1 MAHILGFSP
10 KKISENRDERLVELA
25 TLVRSGSEKHFEDIV
40 KMCEKSVFELA
51 YRVSKSS
58 EDAMDIT
65 QDTFI
70 KLWQLLSGDA
80 PLDDIKSWYSYI
92 LRMARNCALDFL
104 RKQSIRRHDSMMV
117 LSEDGEYKE
126 MDIPDEDIYSD
137 PVRFYEREERIE
149 KVREAINSLDDDY
162 RQILILRES
171 EGRSYKEISD
181 MMGIEMGTVKS
192 KIFRARNQIKEYL
205 EKRNIF

>member
-10 KKISENRDERLVELA
+10 KKSGEDRDLRLSELA
-25 TLVRSGSEKHFEDIV
+25 SLVRSGKEKPFEEMV
-40 KMCEKSVFELA
+40 ALCEKGVYELA
-51 YRVSKSS
+51 YRVSKNS

-80 PLDDIKSWYSYI
+80 PLDGIMAWYSYI
-92 LRMARNCALDFL
+92 LRMARNSALDFL
-104 RKQSIRRHDSMMV
+104 RKQSIRRHDSLMTED
-117 LSEDGEYKE
+117 EDGGFKE
-126 MDIPDEDIYSD
+126 MEIPDDDISSD
-137 PVRFYEREERIE
+137 PVRSYEREERIE
-149 KVREAINSLDDDY
+149 AVREAINSLDDDH
-162 RQILILRES
+162 RRILILRES

-181 MMGIEMGTVKS
+181 ELGIEMGTVKS
-192 KIFRARNQIKEYL
+192 KIFRARNQVKEYL